1 MAEKLSDDER
11 IAEGQIL
18 CRAIIE
24 VLGKP
29 KEFVEETIRGYVK
42 QLKEKKDYKVIEEEF
57 EDAVP
62 QDDGLFS
69 TFVEITFWA
78 KNTPAVIGFCF
89 DYMPSSI
96 EVLKPAKVTFQSGS
110 LSSLL
115 NDLQARLHHLDMM
128 LKTLKGQGQ
137 ILNKNA
143 KSLLRNLLILSLK
156 KGSLTIEDLSNDVG
170 VKVIALE
177 KLIQVYIKEGI
188 IEKKEDNYSL
198 VHGETSGNPE
208 QG

>member
-1 MAEKLSDDER
+1 MAEKLNDDER
-11 IAEGQIL
+11 IAEGQIQ

-29 KEFVEETIRGYVK
+29 KEYVEETIHEYVK
-42 QLKEKKDYKVIEEEF
+42 QIKEKKDFKVIEEEF
-57 EDAVP
+57 EEAVP
-62 QDDGLFS
+62 QEDDLFS

-78 KNTPAVIGFCF
+78 KTTTAVIAFCF

-96 EVLKPAKVTFQSGS
+96 EVLKPGRVSYQSGS

-115 NDLQARLHHLDMM
+115 NDLQARLHQLDMM
-128 LKTLKGQGQ
+128 LKTLKGQNQ

-143 KSLLRNLLILSLK
+143 KSLLRNLLLLSLR
-156 KGSLTIEDLSNDVG
+156 KGALTIEDLSQDVG
-170 VKVIALE
+170 VKVPALE
-177 KLIQVYIKEGI
+177 KLIQVYIKEGT
-188 IEKKEDNYSL
+188 IEKKENTYAL
-198 VHGETSGNPE
+198 VNGETTGNPE